1 MYRLASNLLNARAL
15 LAAACLISLLWLAS
29 RSHSHSLDDAWV
41 LFAFSAF
48 ASLGF
53 LLFGQQRFAQP
64 VDNPAGDDERIA

>member
-29 RSHSHSLDDAWV
+29 RSQSLDDAWV

-64 VDNPAGDDERIA
+64 VDNHAGDDERIA